1 MSWRTLCVKDSE
13 RIRLKLDNVEIIKN
27 GRKIDVPLSDIE
39 SIILEGQDTTI
50 STRLLAKLGHNHIML
65 IVCDQKYLP
74 AGIFIEYG
82 QYHRSAKRVREQIL
96 WSEQLIAE
104 AWQRIVYQKMKNQIT
119 LAQYLKVPTDRLEL
133 MTSLAQAVEP
143 GDPTNREGHVAK
155 VYFNSLY
162 GNDFSRD
169 LDCIENMI
177 MNFGY
182 TIIRSYI
189 ARVTVAEGLITARGL
204 FHSNEYNQFN
214 LVDDLM
220 EPFRPIVDYWMHK
233 AILDNDM
240 DHLTYEKR
248 LKIIDIVNQPMFTN
262 DGKLTTLDMIMN
274 TYINNFIYAMN
285 NNDLD
290 SLYIIDLNDFINANE
305 EDVKG

>member
-1 MSWRTLCVKDSE
+1 MGWRTLCIKDSE
-13 RIRLKLDNVEIIKN
+13 RIHLKLDNVEIIKN
-27 GRKIDVPLSDIE
+27 DRKIDVPLNDIE

-65 IVCDQKYLP
+65 VVCDQKYLP

-82 QYHRSAKRVREQIL
+82 QYHRTAKRVREQLL
-96 WSEQLIAE
+96 WNKQLANQ
-104 AWQRIVYQKMKNQIT
+104 AWQRIVYQKMQNQII
-119 LAQYLKVPTDRLEL
+119 LARYLNVSEDRLVL
-133 MTSLAQAVEP
+133 MNSLAQEVEP

-162 GNDFSRD
+162 GKDFSRD
-169 LDCIENMI
+169 IDCIENMI

-189 ARVTVAEGLITARGL
+189 ARATVAEGLVTAYGV

-233 AILDNDM
+233 EILDDEM

-248 LKIIDIVNQPMFTN
+248 LKIIDLINQPMFTN
-262 DGKLTTLDMIMN
+262 YGKLTTLDKVID
-274 TYINNFIYAMN
+274 TYINDFIYAMN
-285 NNDLD
+285 NNNLDDL
-290 SLYIIDLNDFINANE
+290 YTIDLNDFIEANE
-305 EDVKG
+305 RA